1 MLPQPDWKLTPE
13 FEMLNHRRLARE
25 YLPGFLPT
33 VNLVWEQPRS
43 SNDSDHDEYVGMNLE
58 ELEPIKTR
66 EDYVKQVRA
75 ALEESCL
82 EPMLQP
88 EEDIDIVCAVHVIR
102 YSTGNHSVILPA
114 PTHQTT
120 ANSVAVGYASLDVL
134 LQTLSYEIKQ
144 MSLTPE
150 LIVA

>member
-25 YLPGFLPT
+25 YLPGFIPT

-43 SNDSDHDEYVGMNLE
+43 SKGPDHDEYVGMDLD

-66 EDYVKQVRA
+66 EDYVKQVRT

-88 EEDIDIVCAVHVIR
+88 EEDIDLVCAVHVIR
-102 YSTGNHSVILPA
+102 YSTGSHNIVLPA

-120 ANSVAVGYASLDVL
+120 ANAVSAGYASLDVL
-134 LQTLSYEIKQ
+134 LQTLSYEIKK